1 MASMPTPL
9 SEAFLTVL
17 ACRERGITSQEQLV
31 PRVMHIDENASP
43 VSISQA
49 GLIRLSGPA
58 RAIALDVLRVNS
70 LQTGAY
76 VSHFRGRGME
86 FDESRPYQPG
96 DDPRSIDWRVTA
108 RSTTAYTK
116 LFREERERPV
126 LVVVDLRSTMHFA
139 TRGSFK
145 SVNGSRAAALIAWA
159 AHHRGDRLGGLI
171 FGDTTHRELKP
182 RLGRRAALRF
192 VHELVGHADWSPGED
207 TGIDGSEQFTQAMSS
222 LRRVAR
228 PGSLVVVISD
238 FSGFS
243 RAAQSYLSSVARH
256 NEVLAVF
263 LNDPLE
269 RELPPPGRYRLVS
282 PDDELAIDTF
292 ANAARRDY
300 HNAFEQRL
308 HELET
313 FCQRYGVHLMPM
325 STDDDPVGSLQTA
338 LGRRTR

>member
-1 MASMPTPL
+1 MVRL
-9 SEAFLTVL
+9 E
-17 ACRERGITSQEQLV
+17 
-31 PRVMHIDENASP
+31 HIHEGASP
-43 VSISQA
+43 VSVSQA

-58 RAIALDVLRVNS
+58 RAIALNVLRVNS

-76 VSHFRGRGME
+76 VSRFRGRGME

-126 LVVVDLRSTMHFA
+126 LIALDLRSTMHFA
-139 TRGSFK
+139 TQGCFK
-145 SVNGSRAAALIAWA
+145 SVNASRTAALIAWA

-192 VHELVGHADWSPGED
+192 VHELVEHPDWTRRETEPSGTDPL
-207 TGIDGSEQFTQAMSS
+207 TQALSA

-228 PGSLVVVISD
+228 PGSLIVVISD
-238 FSGFS
+238 FAGFD
-243 RAAQSYLSSVARH
+243 RAAQSYLSSVAHH

-269 RELPPPGRYRLVS
+269 RKLPPPGRYRIVS
-282 PDDELAIDTF
+282 PDDELAIDTY
-292 ANAARRDY
+292 AAPARRDY
-300 HNAFEQRL
+300 EHAFDERL
-308 HELET
+308 QTLEK

-325 STDDDPVGSLQTA
+325 STDDDPVSTLQTA
-338 LGRRTR
+338 LGRRTH

>member
-1 MASMPTPL
+1 MRL
-9 SEAFLTVL
+9 D
-17 ACRERGITSQEQLV
+17 
-31 PRVMHIDENASP
+31 HIYEGASP
-43 VSISQA
+43 VSVSQA
-49 GLIRLSGPA
+49 GLIRLAGPA
-58 RAIALDVLRVNS
+58 RAIALNVLRVNS

-76 VSHFRGRGME
+76 VSRFRGRGME

-126 LVVVDLRSTMHFA
+126 LIAVDLRSSMHFA
-139 TRGSFK
+139 TQGCFK
-145 SVNGSRAAALIAWA
+145 SVNASRAAALLSWA

-192 VHELVGHADWSPGED
+192 VHELVEHPDWVRDDSQARNED
-207 TGIDGSEQFTQAMSS
+207 ALIQAMSA

-238 FSGFS
+238 FAGFS

-263 LNDPLE
+263 LSDPLE

-282 PDDELAIDTF
+282 PDDELAIDTY
-292 ANAARRDY
+292 AAPARRDY
-300 HNAFEQRL
+300 EHAYEKRL
-308 HELET
+308 DALEK

-325 STDDDPVGSLQTA
+325 STDDDPVSALQTA
-338 LGRRTR
+338 LGRRTH

>member
-1 MASMPTPL
+1 VARL
-9 SEAFLTVL
+9 D
-17 ACRERGITSQEQLV
+17 
-31 PRVMHIDENASP
+31 HIHENASP
-43 VSISQA
+43 VSVSQA
-49 GLIRLSGPA
+49 GLIRLNGPA
-58 RAIALDVLRVNS
+58 RAIALNVLRVNS

-126 LVVVDLRSTMHFA
+126 LVCVDLRSNMHFA
-139 TRGSFK
+139 TRGCFK
-145 SVNGSRAAALIAWA
+145 SVNASRAAALLAWA

-192 VHELVGHADWSPGED
+192 VHQLAEHRDWPRPTPQRGQSPFSQK
-207 TGIDGSEQFTQAMSS
+207 GSDPFGQAMSA

-238 FSGFS
+238 FIGFN

-263 LNDPLE
+263 MNDPLE
-269 RELPPPGRYRLVS
+269 RKLPPPGRYRIVS
-282 PDDELAIDTF
+282 PDDELAIDTY
-292 ANAARRDY
+292 AAAARRDY
-300 HNAFEQRL
+300 ENEFAERSHALEAFC
-308 HELET
+308 H
-313 FCQRYGVHLMPM
+313 RYGVHLMPM
-325 STDDDPVGSLQTA
+325 STDDDPVSSLQTA
-338 LGRRTR
+338 LGRRSH

>member
-1 MASMPTPL
+1 MV
-9 SEAFLTVL
+9 VL
-17 ACRERGITSQEQLV
+17 DHV
-31 PRVMHIDENASP
+31 PEDASP
-43 VSISQA
+43 VSVSQA
-49 GLIRLSGPA
+49 GLIRLNAPA
-58 RAIALDVLRVNS
+58 RAIALDVIRVNS

-126 LVVVDLRSTMHFA
+126 LVVVDLRANMHFA
-139 TRGSFK
+139 TRGCFK
-145 SVNGSRAAALIAWA
+145 SVNASRAAALLSWA

-182 RLGRRAALRF
+182 RLGRQAALRY
-192 VHELVGHADWSPGED
+192 VHQLAEHPDWGNRFLAQNGDGEAPLV
-207 TGIDGSEQFTQAMSS
+207 QAMSS

-228 PGSLVVVISD
+228 PGSLVVVLSD
-238 FSGFS
+238 FLGFS

-269 RELPPPGRYRLVS
+269 RRLPPPGRYRIVS
-282 PDDELAIDTF
+282 DENELAIDTHVK
-292 ANAARRDY
+292 AARDDY
-300 HNAFEQRL
+300 RHAEWVDHLLDGVADLDGEAFL
-308 HELET
+308 HLKTAGED
-313 FCQRYGVHLMPM
+313 VHHARNL
-325 STDDDPVGSLQTA
+325 A
-338 LGRRTR
+338 

>member
-1 MASMPTPL
+1 MAQ
-9 SEAFLTVL
+9 L
-17 ACRERGITSQEQLV
+17 AHLPES
-31 PRVMHIDENASP
+31 ASP
-43 VSISQA
+43 VSVSQA

-58 RAIALDVLRVNS
+58 RAIALDVVRVNS

-126 LVVVDLRSTMHFA
+126 LVVVDLRANMHFA
-139 TRGSFK
+139 TRGCFK
-145 SVNGSRAAALIAWA
+145 SVNASRAAALLSWA

-171 FGDTTHRELKP
+171 FGETTHRELKP
-182 RLGRRAALRF
+182 RLGRQAALRYL
-192 VHELVGHADWSPGED
+192 HELVEHPDWSTRYRAPGASGEAP
-207 TGIDGSEQFTQAMSS
+207 FTQAMSS

-228 PGSLVVVISD
+228 PGSLVVVLSD
-238 FSGFS
+238 FHDLS

-263 LNDPLE
+263 LSDPLD
-269 RELPPPGRYRLVS
+269 RQLPPPGRYRLVS
-282 PDDELAIDTF
+282 KDDELAIDTF
-292 ANAARRDY
+292 ARPARDEYRK
-300 HNAFEQRL
+300 AFEERSRQ
-308 HELET
+308 LED
-313 FCQRYGVHLMPM
+313 FCQRYGVHLMPL
-325 STDDDPVGSLQTA
+325 STEDDPVAALQTA
-338 LGRRTR
+338 LGRRIR

>member
-1 MASMPTPL
+1 VAHLDHMP
-9 SEAFLTVL
+9 
-17 ACRERGITSQEQLV
+17 
-31 PRVMHIDENASP
+31 DDASP
-43 VSISQA
+43 ISVSQA
-49 GLIRLSGPA
+49 GLIRLNGPA
-58 RAIALDVLRVNS
+58 RGIALDVLRVNS

-126 LVVVDLRSTMHFA
+126 LVVVDLRSNMHFA
-139 TRGSFK
+139 TRGCFK
-145 SVNGSRAAALIAWA
+145 SVNASRAAALIAWA
-159 AHHRGDRLGGLI
+159 AHHRGDRLGGLF
-171 FGDTTHRELKP
+171 FGDTSHRELKP

-192 VHELVGHADWSPGED
+192 VHQLAEHKDWANHGAVAGAEPL
-207 TGIDGSEQFTQAMSS
+207 TQAMAS

-238 FSGFS
+238 FIGFD

-263 LNDPLE
+263 MNDPIE
-269 RELPPPGRYRLVS
+269 RQLPPPGRYRIVS
-282 PDDELAIDTF
+282 PTDELSIDTY
-292 ANAARRDY
+292 AAAARRDY
-300 HNAFEQRL
+300 EHEFTERS

-313 FCQRYGVHLMPM
+313 FCHRYGVHLMQM
-325 STDDDPVGSLQTA
+325 STDDDPVSALQSA
-338 LGRRTR
+338 LGRRSR

>member
-1 MASMPTPL
+1 MHRL
-9 SEAFLTVL
+9 D
-17 ACRERGITSQEQLV
+17 
-31 PRVMHIDENASP
+31 HIDKDSSP
-43 VSISQA
+43 VSVSQA
-49 GLIRLSGPA
+49 GLIRLNGPA
-58 RAIALDVLRVNS
+58 RAVALDVLRVNS

-126 LVVVDLRSTMHFA
+126 LVVTDLRSNMHFA
-139 TRGSFK
+139 TRGCFK
-145 SVNGSRAAALIAWA
+145 SVNASRTAALIAWA
-159 AHHRGDRLGGLI
+159 AHHRGDRLGGI
-171 FGDTTHRELKP
+171 VFGDTTHRELKP
-182 RLGRRAALRF
+182 RLGRRAALRY
-192 VHELVGHADWSPGED
+192 VHQLVEHPDWPDQATDGGRGKGED
-207 TGIDGSEQFTQAMSS
+207 EKNLVPFEQAMSS

-238 FSGFS
+238 FIGFS

-269 RELPPPGRYRLVS
+269 RQLPPPGRYRIVS
-282 PDDELAIDTF
+282 ADDELAIDTY
-292 ANAARRDY
+292 AAAARRDY
-300 HNAFEQRL
+300 E
-308 HELET
+308 HEFVERSHALEL
-313 FCQRYGVHLMPM
+313 FCHRYGVHLMPM
-325 STDDDPVGSLQTA
+325 STDDDPVSTLQTA
-338 LGRRTR
+338 LGRRTH

>member
-1 MASMPTPL
+1 MRL
-9 SEAFLTVL
+9 QHLHE
-17 ACRERGITSQEQLV
+17 
-31 PRVMHIDENASP
+31 DASP
-43 VSISQA
+43 VSVSQA

-126 LVVVDLRSTMHFA
+126 LVVVDLRSNMHFA
-139 TRGSFK
+139 TRGCFK
-145 SVNGSRAAALIAWA
+145 SVNASRAAALLAWA

-192 VHELVGHADWSPGED
+192 VHELVGHRDWQQGDSAAASSD
-207 TGIDGSEQFTQAMSS
+207 ALAQAMSA

-238 FSGFS
+238 FTGFS
-243 RAAQSYLSSVARH
+243 RSAQSYLSSVARH

-263 LNDPLE
+263 MNDPLE
-269 RELPPPGRYRLVS
+269 RDLPPPGRYRLVS

-300 HNAFEQRL
+300 HNAFEQRTQ
-308 HELET
+308 ELET

-325 STDDDPVGSLQTA
+325 ATDDDPVSTLQTA
-338 LGRRTR
+338 LGRRSR

>member
-1 MASMPTPL
+1 MARL
-9 SEAFLTVL
+9 D
-17 ACRERGITSQEQLV
+17 
-31 PRVMHIDENASP
+31 HIPEDASP
-43 VSISQA
+43 VSVSQA

-139 TRGSFK
+139 TRGYFK
-145 SVNGSRAAALIAWA
+145 SVNASRAAALLAWA
-159 AHHRGDRLGGLI
+159 AHHRGDRLGGII

-182 RLGRRAALRF
+182 RLGRQAALRF
-192 VHELVGHADWSPGED
+192 VHELAGHADWQQQNPEANTESL
-207 TGIDGSEQFTQAMSS
+207 TQAMSA

-228 PGSLVVVISD
+228 PGSLVVVVSD
-238 FSGFS
+238 FSGFT
-243 RAAQSYLSSVARH
+243 RQAQSYLSSVARH

-263 LNDPLE
+263 MNDPLE
-269 RELPPPGRYRLVS
+269 RRLPPPGRYRLVS
-282 PDDELAIDTF
+282 ADDEMAIDTF
-292 ANAARRDY
+292 AAAARRDY
-300 HNAFEQRL
+300 EQAFEQRT
-308 HELET
+308 EALET

-325 STDDDPVGSLQTA
+325 STDDDPVSALQTA
-338 LGRRTR
+338 LGRRSH

>member
-1 MASMPTPL
+1 MP
-9 SEAFLTVL
+9 E
-17 ACRERGITSQEQLV
+17 
-31 PRVMHIDENASP
+31 DASP
-43 VSISQA
+43 ISVSQA
-49 GLIRLSGPA
+49 GLIRLNGPA
-58 RAIALDVLRVNS
+58 RGIALDVLRVNS

-126 LVVVDLRSTMHFA
+126 LVVVDLRSNMHFA
-139 TRGSFK
+139 TRGCFK
-145 SVNGSRAAALIAWA
+145 SVNASRAAALIAWA

-171 FGDTTHRELKP
+171 FGDTSHRELKP

-192 VHELVGHADWSPGED
+192 VHQLADHKDWTNHGTVAGAEPL
-207 TGIDGSEQFTQAMSS
+207 TQAMAS

-238 FSGFS
+238 FIGFD

-263 LNDPLE
+263 MNDPIE
-269 RELPPPGRYRLVS
+269 RQLPPPGRYRIVS
-282 PDDELAIDTF
+282 PTDELSIDTY
-292 ANAARRDY
+292 AAAARRDY
-300 HNAFEQRL
+300 EHEFAERS
-308 HELET
+308 HELEA
-313 FCQRYGVHLMPM
+313 FCHRYGVHLMPM
-325 STDDDPVGSLQTA
+325 STDDDPVSTLQSA
-338 LGRRTR
+338 LGRRSR

>member
-1 MASMPTPL
+1 
-9 SEAFLTVL
+9 
-17 ACRERGITSQEQLV
+17 V
-31 PRVMHIDENASP
+31 PRLDHLYEDASP
-43 VSISQA
+43 VSVSQA
-49 GLIRLSGPA
+49 GLIRLNGPA
-58 RAIALDVLRVNS
+58 RAIALNVLRVNS

-126 LVVVDLRSTMHFA
+126 LVVVDLRSNMHFA
-139 TRGSFK
+139 TRGCFK
-145 SVNGSRAAALIAWA
+145 SVNASRAAALISWA

-192 VHELVGHADWSPGED
+192 VHQLAEHPDW
-207 TGIDGSEQFTQAMSS
+207 TNRGIPDGSDPFAQAMSS

-238 FSGFS
+238 FNGFN
-243 RAAQSYLSSVARH
+243 RAAQSYLSSVAHH

-263 LNDPLE
+263 MNDPLE
-269 RELPPPGRYRLVS
+269 RKLPPPGRYRIVS
-282 PDDELAIDTF
+282 PDDELSIDTY
-292 ANAARRDY
+292 AAAARRDY
-300 HNAFEQRL
+300 E
-308 HELET
+308 HEFAERSHVLET
-313 FCQRYGVHLMPM
+313 FCHRYGVHLMPM
-325 STDDDPVGSLQTA
+325 STDDDPVSTLQTA
-338 LGRRTR
+338 LGRRSH

>member
-1 MASMPTPL
+1 MARL
-9 SEAFLTVL
+9 D
-17 ACRERGITSQEQLV
+17 
-31 PRVMHIDENASP
+31 HIPEDASP
-43 VSISQA
+43 VSVSQA

-126 LVVVDLRSTMHFA
+126 LVVVDLRSNMHFA
-139 TRGSFK
+139 TRGYFK
-145 SVNGSRAAALIAWA
+145 SVNASRAAALLAWA

-182 RLGRRAALRF
+182 RLGRQAALRF
-192 VHELVGHADWSPGED
+192 VHELAGHADWQRRDPAANVEALR
-207 TGIDGSEQFTQAMSS
+207 QAMSA

-228 PGSLVVVISD
+228 PGSLVVVASD
-238 FSGFS
+238 FTGFG
-243 RAAQSYLSSVARH
+243 RQAQAYLSSVARH

-263 LNDPLE
+263 MNDPLE
-269 RELPPPGRYRLVS
+269 RSLPPPGRYRLVS
-282 PDDELAIDTF
+282 SDDEMAIDTF
-292 ANAARRDY
+292 AGAARRDY
-300 HNAFEQRL
+300 EQAFEQRA
-308 HELET
+308 EVLET
-313 FCQRYGVHLMPM
+313 FCQRYGIHLMPM
-325 STDDDPVGSLQTA
+325 STDDDPVSTLQTA
-338 LGRRTR
+338 LGKRTR

>member
-1 MASMPTPL
+1 MPRL
-9 SEAFLTVL
+9 D
-17 ACRERGITSQEQLV
+17 
-31 PRVMHIDENASP
+31 HIPENASP
-43 VSISQA
+43 VSVSQA

-126 LVVVDLRSTMHFA
+126 LVVVDLRTTMHFA
-139 TRGSFK
+139 TQGCFK
-145 SVNGSRAAALIAWA
+145 SVNASRAAALLAWS
-159 AHHRGDRLGGLI
+159 AHHRGDRLGGII

-192 VHELVGHADWSPGED
+192 VHELAGHPDWARQAGTSAA
-207 TGIDGSEQFTQAMSS
+207 GSEPLRQAMSS

-238 FSGFS
+238 FIDFN

-269 RELPPPGRYRLVS
+269 RELPPPGRYRVVAE
-282 PDDELAIDTF
+282 DDELAIDTY

-300 HNAFEQRL
+300 RHAFGERAR
-308 HELET
+308 ELEE

-325 STDDDPVGSLQTA
+325 STDDDPVSTLQTA
-338 LGRRTR
+338 LGRRTH